1 MLKWSQN
8 RIKNH
13 WAVAD
18 YLQRSARHISSKTD
32 LEQAYAVG
40 KYAVQLALNGKTGVM
55 PTIRRV
61 SDQPYKWTVSEA
73 SLKNVA
79 NVEKKL
85 PNAFISSDGFKIT
98 NAGRRYLRPLIQGK
112 LQ

>member
-1 MLKWSQN
+1 
-8 RIKNH
+8 
-13 WAVAD
+13 
-18 YLQRSARHISSKTD
+18 
-32 LEQAYAVG
+32 
-40 KYAVQLALNGKTGVM
+40 M

-98 NAGRRYLRPLIQGK
+98 NAGRRYLRPLIQGEASIKYSKGIPDIARLKNILVQKK
-112 LQ
+112 LSSF